1 MRGLVLLVALW
12 HCLLSCDRCRVTE
25 GAGGERYLEQ
35 RPASRGRALGMAK
48 DQEEAR
54 IRSGKEGDLEEVR
67 RFLHLCGKEV
77 GPMALYRF
85 RKFGEMEEDQ
95 QVEHSQN
102 SAAS

>member
-35 RPASRGRALGMAK
+35 RSASRGRALGMVEG
-48 DQEEAR
+48 QEGAR

-67 RFLHLCGKEV
+67 RFLQLCGKEV
-77 GPMALYRF
+77 GPMALCRF
-85 RKFGEMEEDQ
+85 RGFGEMEEDQ

>member
-35 RPASRGRALGMAK
+35 RSASRGRALEMMEGR
-48 DQEEAR
+48 EEAR
-54 IRSGKEGDLEEVR
+54 IQSGKEEKLEEVR
-67 RFLHLCGKEV
+67 RFLQFCEKEMDPMVLC
-77 GPMALYRF
+77 RF
-85 RKFGEMEEDQ
+85 QEFGEMGEAQ
-95 QVEHSQN
+95 RVEHSQN

>member
-35 RPASRGRALGMAK
+35 RSASRGRALGMVEG
-48 DQEEAR
+48 QEGAR
-54 IRSGKEGDLEEVR
+54 IRSGKEEVR
-67 RFLHLCGKEV
+67 SFLQFCEKEMD
-77 GPMALYRF
+77 PMVLRGF
-85 RKFGEMEEDQ
+85 REFGEMGEAQ
-95 QVEHSQN
+95 KVEHSQN